1 MDIGTECSKLRPP
14 SDLFFKT
21 HKREVAASRGVVVSN
36 HPLASAA
43 GVEMFTRD
51 GNAFDAAAATLFA
64 LSVVEPMMVGIFGS
78 GHMAIRVADT
88 GDIEAVDNYGV
99 APKAAT
105 EDMYTPVERRQPG
118 QYLFETV
125 DRKSM
130 VGHLSVA
137 TPGSLKA
144 WEHIV
149 TEYGALSLPEVMEPA
164 IRYARN
170 GFRATPYLV
179 YWIEHSRSDLELY
192 PETARVFLPGGA
204 PPKPGDLIVRRN
216 YAETLEKIAR
226 GGSDVLYQGELAKAV
241 VDDME
246 ENGGILTLEDLAE
259 YELIR
264 RKPVRGRYR
273 DRYEIYSTP
282 PGSSGGTHIIQM
294 LNILERFDVASLGFG
309 SPEHLHLFA
318 EALKIAFADRQ
329 RYMGDPE
336 RVMVPVTELIS
347 KRYAEER
354 AKLISLNRAGRYMPG
369 EPMLY
374 EGGPGNTTH
383 VSVMDSEGNIVAA
396 TQTIHFAFGSKVTTP
411 GTGILLNNCMALFD
425 PHPGRANSVAGG
437 KRMLSSMSPSI
448 VLRDSEPFMCLGTPG
463 GTRIFAAVCQAIT
476 NIIDFGMTI
485 QQAVEAPRIWTMG
498 IPGTDG
504 ENLHIEP
511 SFPETTLEGL
521 RERGHEIVEMA
532 RIAGGMNGVLVDP
545 VTGLMNGGAC
555 WRADGTPMGVSGGKA
570 HPRALIPLHPV

>member
-1 MDIGTECSKLRPP
+1 MDVGTEHPEPKPP

-21 HKREVAASRGVVVSN
+21 HKGELVASRGIVVSN

-43 GVEMFTRD
+43 GVEMFARG

-64 LSVVEPMMVGIFGS
+64 LSVVEPMMVGIFGA
-78 GHMAIRVADT
+78 GHMVLRIAEKGR
-88 GDIEAVDNYGV
+88 IEALDNYCV

-125 DRKSM
+125 DRKNM

-137 TPGSLKA
+137 TPGTLRA

-149 TEYGALSLPEVMEPA
+149 TEHGALSFPEVMEPA
-164 IRYARN
+164 IRCAHN

-179 YWIEHSRSDLELY
+179 YWIENSRGDLELY
-192 PETARVFLPGGA
+192 PETAGVFLPGGA
-204 PPKPGDLIVRRN
+204 PPKPGDLIVRPN
-216 YAETLEKIAR
+216 YAETLEKIAKA
-226 GGSDVLYQGELAKAV
+226 GSDILYHGELAKAV

-246 ENGGILTLEDLAE
+246 ENSGILTLEDLAE
-259 YELIR
+259 YELVMR
-264 RKPVRGRYR
+264 RPVKRRYR

-282 PGSSGGTHIIQM
+282 PGSSGGTHIVQM
-294 LNILERFDVASLGFG
+294 LNILEQFDVASLGFG
-309 SPEHLHLFA
+309 SSEHLHLFA

-336 RVMVPVTELIS
+336 RVRVPVKGLTS

-354 AKLISLNRAGRYMPG
+354 AVQISLDRAGRYTHG

-374 EGGPGNTTH
+374 EGGEGNTTH
-383 VSVMDSEGNIVAA
+383 VSVMDSEGNVVAA

-411 GTGILLNNCMALFD
+411 GTGMLLNNCMALFD

-437 KRMLSSMSPSI
+437 KRMLSSMAPSI
-448 VLRDSEPFMCLGTPG
+448 VLRDGEPFTCLGTPG
-463 GTRIFAAVCQAIT
+463 GTQIFAAVCQAII

-485 QQAVEAPRIWTMG
+485 QQAVEAPRTWTMG
-498 IPGTDG
+498 IKGTDG
-504 ENLHIEP
+504 EKLHVEP
-511 SFPETTLEGL
+511 GFPDATLEGL
-521 RERGHEIVEMA
+521 RARGHEVVEMP
-532 RIAGGMNGVLVDP
+532 RIAGGMNGILVDP
-545 VTGLMNGGAC
+545 ATGLMHGGAC
-555 WRADGTPMGVSGGKA
+555 WRADGTPMGVSGGHA
-570 HPRALIPLHPV
+570 HPKVLVPMQPV